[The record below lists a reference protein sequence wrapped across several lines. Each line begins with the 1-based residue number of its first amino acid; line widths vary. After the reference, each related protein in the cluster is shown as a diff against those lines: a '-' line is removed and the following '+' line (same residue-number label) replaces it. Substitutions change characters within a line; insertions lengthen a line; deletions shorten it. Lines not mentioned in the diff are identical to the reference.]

1 MSDNFIQPNRALEE
15 QIAACRN
22 SNEIRDVLL
31 HYQELNSLPTKYD
44 RAALP
49 SREWAAPESAE
60 SQKVIGP
67 PLVRRDVTLDD
78 GSIKTVTAYSTSG
91 LDILEQA
98 LRGKHF

>member
-1 MSDNFIQPNRALEE
+1 MSDNFTQPNRALEE

-31 HYQELNSLPTKYD
+31 RYQELNALPTKYD

-60 SQKVIGP
+60 AQKSAGP
-67 PLVRRDVTLDD
+67 ALVRRDVTMAD

-91 LDILEQA
+91 LDLLEREL
-98 LRGKHF
+98 LR